1 MLILTSSLLL
11 QIYRFFS
18 HSLHANI
25 QDQGTFGLMV
35 RYFWC
40 AFSANARYASEDLQN
55 HLLELICITHGKTWH
70 KDAVYQHIWREQ
82 YAEVIHDYCASIET
96 ITNRWLASP
105 ARRLFREICVKSR
118 KLSKALPM
126 FKMDCMREYEGA
138 TGISWDIAEIEEFF
152 APLKEVAETAPLEFK
167 VLFY

>member
-1 MLILTSSLLL
+1 M
-11 QIYRFFS
+11 
-18 HSLHANI
+18 A
-25 QDQGTFGLMV
+25 

-105 ARRLFREICVKSR
+105 AGRLFRETCAKSR
-118 KLSKALPM
+118 QTQNNPNSLQGQTCGVNGVEPPKKAVFPSFNFDKFCLM
-126 FKMDCMREYEGA
+126 QVGLTRCSFLTC
-138 TGISWDIAEIEEFF
+138 
-152 APLKEVAETAPLEFK
+152 
-167 VLFY
+167 